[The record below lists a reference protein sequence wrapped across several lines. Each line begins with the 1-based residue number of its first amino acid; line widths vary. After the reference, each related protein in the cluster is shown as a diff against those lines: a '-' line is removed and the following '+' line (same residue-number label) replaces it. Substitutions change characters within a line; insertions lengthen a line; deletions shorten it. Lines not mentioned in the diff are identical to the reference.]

1 MQYSAVVDLPFLLIS
16 RWFWCTVSQERIK
29 VIFSQLGSFPTSCPA
44 EAALSALLLTA
55 TYSDISDG
63 LLQTYFIHWRWGS
76 EWHHRRA
83 YETFFI
89 HKQHQVQSKE
99 HPKQALHVSDS
110 NMQLHYQKVI
120 VCYYEKLRAKIKES
134 PCNELV
140 KAECLWN
147 TSCGT
152 SHRAAPE
159 KSLGAHQPDSAKSS
173 ASDHSACKTLCRYSA
188 MTPAVSWT
196 PLWQFVHP
204 APLGEDPGPPPVS
217 EGSPWRI

>member
-1 MQYSAVVDLPFLLIS
+1 MQ
-16 RWFWCTVSQERIK
+16 VSQERIK
-29 VIFSQLGSFPTSCPA
+29 VVFSQLGSFPTLCPA
-44 EAALSALLLTA
+44 EAALSALLLAA
-55 TYSDISDG
+55 TYSDVSDG
-63 LLQTYFIHWRWGS
+63 LPQSYFIHWGLGS
-76 EWHHRRA
+76 EWDRRRA
-83 YETFFI
+83 YEIFLT

-99 HPKQALHVSDS
+99 NPKQALHVSDS
-110 NMQLHYQKVI
+110 TIQLHYQKVT
-120 VCYYEKLRAKIKES
+120 VCYYETLRTKRKES
-134 PCNELV
+134 PWNEEV

-152 SHRAAPE
+152 SHPAAPE

-173 ASDHSACKTLCRYSA
+173 ALDHSAYKTLCRYSA